1 MYILMVMLL
10 VVVCIGLIG
19 VVLLQSGRGDGLSG
33 AFGMGE
39 GQAVFGSRAG
49 DVLTKATSWF
59 AIGFMVLCIAVAW
72 QSKHAG
78 DSVLTGRRSS
88 AGPARGHAAPLLSL
102 EETEQREKTT
112 AAQATNTPPAPA
124 APAPAAPAP
133 LAVPHP
139 VAPAATN

>member
-10 VVVCIGLIG
+10 VIVCVGLIG

-72 QSKHAG
+72 LSKHAG
-78 DSVLTGRRSS
+78 ASVLTGRR
-88 AGPARGHAAPLLSL
+88 GRARPPRGRVAPLMSL
-102 EETEQREKTT
+102 EETEKREKNNAAKATNAVGPATT
-112 AAQATNTPPAPA
+112 APVAVPRPA
-124 APAPAAPAP
+124 APAT
-133 LAVPHP
+133 
-139 VAPAATN
+139 TN

>member
-78 DSVLTGRRSS
+78 DSVLTGRRGS
-88 AGPARGHAAPLLSL
+88 AGPSRGRVAPLMSL
-102 EETEQREKTT
+102 EETEQREKAN
-112 AAQATNTPPAPA
+112 AAQATNAPGPATA
-124 APAPAAPAP
+124 APV
-133 LAVPHP
+133 AVPLP
-139 VAPAATN
+139 VAPTATN

>member
-72 QSKHAG
+72 LSKHAG
-78 DSVLTGRRSS
+78 DSVLTGRRGG
-88 AGPARGHAAPLLSL
+88 AGPSRGQVAPLMSL
-102 EETEQREKTT
+102 EETEKREKSN
-112 AAQATNTPPAPA
+112 AAQATNAAGPATTAPVAVPRPA
-124 APAPAAPAP
+124 AP
-133 LAVPHP
+133 VT
-139 VAPAATN
+139 TN